1 MKNDTNSPAHA
12 PQWLV
17 ITAFAAVYIIWGST
31 YLGIRYAVESI
42 PPLLMAGARN
52 LTAGLLMYAFVR
64 PRCQRGP
71 TPAEWRDGFII
82 GALLLAGGNGG
93 VSWAEKFVPSSTTAL
108 IVAVTPAWI
117 VIFDWLRP
125 KGTRPG
131 WLVATGL
138 AIGFVGV
145 AVLTY
150 GYKKG
155 DGSANGWAIAV
166 LMMASLAWSFGSIF
180 SRGAQKPAN
189 PLLSVA
195 MQMSAGGLILLLLG
209 VLKGEPAQFS
219 FANLTPLS
227 IGAWLY
233 LVVAGSLIG
242 FTAYVWLLHVSTPAR
257 VSTYGYVNPL
267 IAVLLGCT
275 LGREPFSPD
284 LLIASVLIFV
294 SVVFIVRGGG
304 NKSPAGNKTAET
316 IANEPASEAP

>member
-1 MKNDTNSPAHA
+1 MKNERHSPAHA

-17 ITAFAAVYIIWGST
+17 LTAFAAVYIIWGST

-42 PPLLMAGARN
+42 PSLLMAGSRN
-52 LTAGLLMYAFVR
+52 LAAGLLMYAFVR
-64 PRCQRGP
+64 PRCPRGP
-71 TPAEWRDGFII
+71 TLAEWRDGFII
-82 GALLLAGGNGG
+82 GGLLLGVGNGG
-93 VSWAEKFVPSSTTAL
+93 VSWAEQFVPSSTTAL

-125 KGTRPG
+125 KGTRPT
-131 WLVATGL
+131 WLVALGL
-138 AIGFVGV
+138 AIGFAGV

-155 DGSANGWAIAV
+155 DGAANGWAIAV
-166 LMMASLAWSFGSIF
+166 LMMASLAWSFGTIF
-180 SRGAQKPAN
+180 SRGAQKPPN

-195 MQMSAGGLILLLLG
+195 MQMTTGGIVLLVAAVVG
-209 VLKGEPAQFS
+209 GEPAKFDW
-219 FANLTPLS
+219 ANVTPVS

-233 LVVAGSLIG
+233 LLGFGSLIG

-257 VSTYGYVNPL
+257 VATYGYVNPL

-284 LLIASVLIFV
+284 LLVASVLIFV
-294 SVVFIVRGGG
+294 SVVCIVRGGG
-304 NKSPAGNKTAET
+304 KKPAQDQAARTL
-316 IANEPASEAP
+316 ASEPPSETP